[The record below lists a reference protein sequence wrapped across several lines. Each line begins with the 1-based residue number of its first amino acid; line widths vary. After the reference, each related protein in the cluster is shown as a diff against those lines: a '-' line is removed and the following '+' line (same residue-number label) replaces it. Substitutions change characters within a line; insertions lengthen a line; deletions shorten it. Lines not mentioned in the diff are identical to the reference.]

1 MQRAR
6 LLLVCVAAAMY
17 ISYIYLRT
25 THPTKELSFAGQ
37 ASYIHTTAHRPPPT
51 VLHLLTSNNPG
62 YKLYEHH
69 VLCMFSSCCAV
80 SFLSDCGCRGRPAG
94 LVFADPDPLAMGH
107 HVVRAQLLLRGV
119 HGDQVRS
126 GVGLVDDENF
136 SPFVLRR
143 PRRTRRDTSQGM

>member
-6 LLLVCVAAAMY
+6 LLFVCVAAAMY
-17 ISYIYLRT
+17 RIFTCAPPTPPRT
-25 THPTKELSFAGQ
+25 CLSQGRH
-37 ASYIHTTAHRPPPT
+37 HTYTPRLRPPCCT
-51 VLHLLTSNNPG
+51 FWTSNNPG
-62 YKLYEHH
+62 YKLYKYH
-69 VLCMFSSCCAV
+69 VLCMYSSCCAV
-80 SFLSDCGCRGRPAG
+80 SFCLIAAVAADPAG

-136 SPFVLRR
+136 SPFVLRK
-143 PRRTRRDTSQGM
+143 PRRMRRDTS